1 MTTLTPSVT
10 AKRSTLLNR
19 RTFLKTTARGGA
31 ALVVGFHLPFHAFAD
46 EAEDQEKKPLNP
58 FNAWVRIAADNRV
71 TLILGKS
78 EMGQGVMTALPMIL
92 AEELCVD
99 WKSVSVEQAPTDP
112 AVYEHGTGGSSSV
125 RESWLPLRRAGSAA
139 REMLVTAAAQRWSVN
154 RDTCKAGHGAVIH
167 GARKKIFRYG
177 ELVEEA
183 AKLPIPD
190 FKTVPLKNSGEFTIV
205 GHDTQRVES
214 RAKSSG
220 AAKFGLDVR
229 VPGMLYAVIARCPVF
244 GGKVVKYDAAKAR
257 GVAGVREVVTID
269 GIGQGAFS
277 AGGIAVVADSSW
289 AAMQG
294 RKALEIS
301 WEEGAAAGE
310 SSEALRQQFL
320 ENAAKP
326 GKIVRNDGD
335 ADAALAA
342 AGSHTVKAD
351 YEVPFAAHACM
362 EPMNCTVH
370 VRPNGAE
377 AWVPSQAPQWARD
390 IIAQVTGLK
399 PETVTVHTTLMG
411 GGFGRRYQADF
422 VAEAAQVS
430 KAVGQPVMV
439 LWTREDDLQHCFYRP
454 ASLHRMAGAL
464 DDKGGLATWKHFQTS
479 TSIAAIW
486 EKDGA
491 EKPEASEFAMAA
503 FLPYRAAGYR
513 VEYTLGKS
521 AVPRAWWRSVENS
534 GCGFVVESFVDELAA
549 AAKADP
555 LEFRLRLI
563 GDDRKIPD
571 FTSPTGDPLDTA
583 RLKGV
588 LKLAAEKAGWGKA
601 LAKGTGRGI
610 AGYFSFN
617 SYAAAVIEA
626 SVEKGAVRVTR
637 VVAAVDVGRAVNPQ
651 GVRAQVESA
660 VIYGLTAAL
669 KDAIT
674 IERGRVA
681 QSNFHDY
688 EMLRIQEAP
697 PVEVHIVASSKK
709 PTGIGE
715 PAVPVIAPALC
726 NALYAATGKRVR
738 RLPIRVQELA

>member
-1 MTTLTPSVT
+1 MTTS
-10 AKRSTLLNR
+10 ALLNR
-19 RTFLKTTARGGA
+19 RTFLKTTAKGGA
-31 ALVVGFHLPFHAFAD
+31 ALVVGFHLPFRAFAG
-46 EAEDQEKKPLNP
+46 EAEDQEKKTPNP

-71 TLILGKS
+71 TLILAKS

-112 AVYEHGTGGSSSV
+112 AIYEHGTGGSSSV
-125 RESWLPLRRAGSAA
+125 PESWLPLRRAGAAA
-139 REMLVTAAAQRWSVN
+139 REMLLTAAAQRWSVN
-154 RDTCKAGHGAVIH
+154 RDTCKAENGAVLH

-190 FKTVPLKNSGEFTIV
+190 FSTVPLKNSAEFTLV
-205 GHDTQRVES
+205 GHDTQRVDA
-214 RAKSSG
+214 RAKSDG
-220 AAKFGLDVR
+220 TARFGLDAR
-229 VPGMLYAVIARCPVF
+229 TPGMLYAVVARCPVF
-244 GGKVVKYDAAKAR
+244 GGKVAKFDAAKAKA
-257 GVAGVREVVTID
+257 VAGVREVVAID
-269 GIGQGAFS
+269 AIGQGAFT
-277 AGGIAVVADSSW
+277 AGGVAVVADSSW

-294 RKALEIS
+294 RKALQIT
-301 WEEGAAAGE
+301 WDEGAAAAE
-310 SSEALRQQFL
+310 SSAGLRQQFL

-326 GKIVRNDGD
+326 GKVYRNEGD
-335 ADAALAA
+335 AEAALAA
-342 AGSHTVKAD
+342 AANRIVKAD

-370 VRPNGAE
+370 VRGDGAE

-430 KAVGQPVMV
+430 KAVGRPVMV

-454 ASLHRMAGAL
+454 ASLHRMAAAL
-464 DDKGGLATWKHFQTS
+464 DDKGGLAAWKHFQTS
-479 TSIAAIW
+479 TSIAAVW

-513 VEYTLGKS
+513 VEYTLGKAS
-521 AVPRAWWRSVENS
+521 VPRAWWRSVENS

-563 GDDRKIPD
+563 GEDRKIPD
-571 FTSPTGDPLDTA
+571 FASPTGDPVDTA

-588 LKLAAEKAGWGKA
+588 LQLAAEKAGWSKPP
-601 LAKGTGRGI
+601 AKGTGRGI

-626 SVEKGAVRVTR
+626 SVKKGAVRVTR

-660 VIYGLTAAL
+660 AIYGLTAAL

-681 QSNFHDY
+681 QSNFHNY
-688 EMLRIQEAP
+688 EMLRIPEAP
-697 PVEVHIVASSKK
+697 QVEVHIVASSEK

-726 NALYAATGKRVR
+726 NALFAATGKRVR
-738 RLPIRVQELA
+738 RLPIRAADLA

>member
-1 MTTLTPSVT
+1 
-10 AKRSTLLNR
+10 
-19 RTFLKTTARGGA
+19 
-31 ALVVGFHLPFHAFAD
+31 
-46 EAEDQEKKPLNP
+46 
-58 FNAWVRIAADNRV
+58 
-71 TLILGKS
+71 
-78 EMGQGVMTALPMIL
+78 
-92 AEELCVD
+92 
-99 WKSVSVEQAPTDP
+99 
-112 AVYEHGTGGSSSV
+112 
-125 RESWLPLRRAGSAA
+125 
-139 REMLVTAAAQRWSVN
+139 
-154 RDTCKAGHGAVIH
+154 
-167 GARKKIFRYG
+167 
-177 ELVEEA
+177 
-183 AKLPIPD
+183 
-190 FKTVPLKNSGEFTIV
+190 
-205 GHDTQRVES
+205 
-214 RAKSSG
+214 
-220 AAKFGLDVR
+220 
-229 VPGMLYAVIARCPVF
+229 
-244 GGKVVKYDAAKAR
+244 
-257 GVAGVREVVTID
+257 
-269 GIGQGAFS
+269 
-277 AGGIAVVADSSW
+277 
-289 AAMQG
+289 
-294 RKALEIS
+294 
-301 WEEGAAAGE
+301 
-310 SSEALRQQFL
+310 
-320 ENAAKP
+320 
-326 GKIVRNDGD
+326 
-335 ADAALAA
+335 
-342 AGSHTVKAD
+342 
-351 YEVPFAAHACM
+351 
-362 EPMNCTVH
+362 
-370 VRPNGAE
+370 
-377 AWVPSQAPQWARD
+377 
-390 IIAQVTGLK
+390 
-399 PETVTVHTTLMG
+399 
-411 GGFGRRYQADF
+411 
-422 VAEAAQVS
+422 
-430 KAVGQPVMV
+430 
-439 LWTREDDLQHCFYRP
+439 
-454 ASLHRMAGAL
+454 
-464 DDKGGLATWKHFQTS
+464 
-479 TSIAAIW
+479 
-486 EKDGA
+486 
-491 EKPEASEFAMAA
+491 
-503 FLPYRAAGYR
+503 
-513 VEYTLGKS
+513 
-521 AVPRAWWRSVENS
+521 VENS